1 MKENFQIDPIKYEL
15 FYSRL
20 LEALFDAKEA
30 IKLLSA
36 SEIVR
41 EAGEAMQCVCVIN
54 GESALMSAGLLAHI
68 ASVTHNIRHIIAD
81 KYNVDIG
88 VYEGDQFICNDC
100 HIGGMH
106 IPDMMVIAP
115 LFHEGKQIG
124 WLGNATHVP
133 EVGAI
138 EPGGMP
144 ATATEFWHEGICLP
158 GVKIVERGKVRRDIM
173 NMMRRAVRDPRGI
186 DIDTR
191 AKIAGNERARA
202 HIMKIIDE
210 FGINFYM
217 AATNQLVKDA
227 EIQAK
232 AKIKQLAKG
241 TFKARCFTDCVN
253 SKVQKLRMVEL
264 SIEVTENGMINITA
278 PAVSPQA
285 AGYNNAAYPAL
296 EGLIF
301 CTLLWQLFYDAR
313 WNSGCLKALN
323 FDIPNGSMIS
333 ADKSAAV
340 AYAPVGIG
348 MQVMGIVNELIT
360 RSSFIAGKFRDMIA
374 PCAFLNV
381 ILAGGLDRY
390 GRNCAAAITSCMM
403 TGGGA
408 RYDKDGHDTSV
419 TEWNPWTDFG
429 DAEGNEVKVPIL
441 HLGRRHIADSGG
453 AGKYRG
459 GSAGE
464 TVVSVHDTPF
474 AVVGHLGS
482 GGHVSG
488 VQGMYG
494 GYPPPKT
501 NLFIARDTDYLERGR
516 RGEAIPHSAAEL
528 LAIYGDKVQQLYPSY
543 PMTPTGENDILVSQ
557 CWGGGGSGDPLER
570 DPEAI
575 GEDIR
580 NKLTSL
586 EMVRDVYCVAIDP
599 ATLAVD
605 EVGTQQLRAAK
616 KETRLTEGTPGQKFI
631 AQLVEKRER
640 RDFPPPM
647 LDFLDEISSF
657 SGGFRE
663 QMEFEREFA
672 KRELPALSVRPVK
685 DVLEITPYIKIVEDA
700 KGGKY
705 AVCSSCGHVYCGA
718 EENFKLYALIHD
730 RDPKDIQRSY
740 LGPDK
745 DWMIYREFYCPG
757 CGSQIEV
764 EATPACVPILH
775 NIELKL

>member
-1 MKENFQIDPIKYEL
+1 MKKNVQIDPVKYEL

-20 LEALFDAKEA
+20 HEALFDAKEA

-41 EAGEAMQCVCVIN
+41 EAGEAMECVCLPN
-54 GESALMSAGLLAHI
+54 GESTLMSAGLLLHV
-68 ASVTHNIRHIIAD
+68 ASVTHNIRHFIAD
-81 KYNVDIG
+81 KYEEDIG

-115 LFHEGKQIG
+115 LFHEGKHIG
-124 WLGNATHVP
+124 WLGNCTHVP

-173 NMMRRAVRDPRGI
+173 DMMRRAVRDPRGI

-210 FGINFYM
+210 FGIDFYM
-217 AATNQLVKDA
+217 AASEQLVKDA
-227 EIQAK
+227 ETQARE
-232 AKIKQLAKG
+232 KIKQLAKG
-241 TFKARCFTDCVN
+241 RFKARCFTDCVN
-253 SKVQKLRMVEL
+253 SRLQKLRMVEL
-264 SIEVTENGMINITA
+264 SIEISEDGMINVTA
-278 PAVSPQA
+278 PVVSPQA

-301 CTLLWQLFYDAR
+301 CTLLWQIFYDAR

-323 FDIPNGSMIS
+323 FDIPKGSMIS
-333 ADKSAAV
+333 ADQGAAV
-340 AYAPVGIG
+340 AYAPIGIG
-348 MQVMGIVNELIT
+348 MQVMGVVNELIT
-360 RSSFIAGKFRDMIA
+360 RSSFIAGKFNDMIA
-374 PCAFLNV
+374 PCAFLDV
-381 ILAGGLDRY
+381 IMAGGLDRY

-429 DAEGNEVKVPIL
+429 DAEANEVKVPIL

-453 AGKYRG
+453 SGKYRG

-464 TVVSVHDTPF
+464 TVVSVHASPF
-474 AVVGHLGS
+474 AVVGHIGS
-482 GGHVSG
+482 GGYVTG
-488 VQGMYG
+488 VQGVYG
-494 GYPPPKT
+494 GYPPAKA
-501 NLFIARDTDYLERGR
+501 NLFIARDTDFLERGK
-516 RGEAIPHSAAEL
+516 RGEPIPHSSREL
-528 LAIYGDKVQQLYPSY
+528 IEIYGDKVQAPYPAY
-543 PMTPTGENDILVSQ
+543 PMTPAKENDIIISQ
-557 CWGGGGSGDPLER
+557 CWGGGGSGDPIER
-570 DPEAI
+570 DPVAVVN
-575 GEDIR
+575 DIR

-586 EMVRDVYCVAIDP
+586 EMAKDVYCIAIDP
-599 ATLAVD
+599 ETLKVD
-605 EVGTQQLRAAK
+605 EAGTKKMRKAK
-616 KETRLTEGTPGQKFI
+616 KKKRLSEGTPGQKFV
-631 AQLVEKRER
+631 ARLVEKREK
-640 RDFPPPM
+640 RDFSKPM
-647 LDFLDEISSF
+647 LDFLDEIGSF
-657 SGGFRE
+657 SDGFRE
-663 QMEFEREFA
+663 QLEFEKEFA
-672 KRELPALSVRPVK
+672 SRDLPALDVK
-685 DVLEITPYIKIVEDA
+685 PAREVMDLTPYVKIVEDD
-700 KGGKY
+700 KGDRY
-705 AVCSSCGHVYCGA
+705 AACYNCGHVYCRA
-718 EENFKLYALIHD
+718 DENFKLYALIYD
-730 RDPKDIQRSY
+730 RDPKDIQRGY
-740 LGPDK
+740 LGADK

-764 EATPACVPILH
+764 EATPSCAPILH
-775 NIELKL
+775 NIELNL